1 MFDRIIFKNQTG
13 YGPLI
18 DVGAVAEALL
28 FYGHVSIIAN
38 SGTIKYLLTQIPTFV
53 FLDLVRSKRIML
65 FYVSDQVGIR
75 TTERQGHLP
84 LHDLVTAAH
93 HRQSAAG
100 GVLRE
105 DSE

>member
-13 YGPLI
+13 YSPLV
-18 DVGAVAEALL
+18 DVGAIAEALL